1 MPFYKQAAIFLHH
14 IHTSERVSC
23 SRDTDGDRNADKYT
37 NKDKKQ
43 TGTGN
48 RQGQE
53 THRDRKHTGTGNR
66 QGMETDRDTDNFNV
80 E

>member
-14 IHTSERVSC
+14 IHTSECFSC
-23 SRDTDGDRNADKYT
+23 SRDTNRDRDADKYT
-37 NKDKKQ
+37 DRDKKQ

-53 THRDRKHTGTGNR
+53 TDRDRKQTGTGKRRGHGNG
-66 QGMETDRDTDNFNV
+66 QGYGQF
-80 E
+80 